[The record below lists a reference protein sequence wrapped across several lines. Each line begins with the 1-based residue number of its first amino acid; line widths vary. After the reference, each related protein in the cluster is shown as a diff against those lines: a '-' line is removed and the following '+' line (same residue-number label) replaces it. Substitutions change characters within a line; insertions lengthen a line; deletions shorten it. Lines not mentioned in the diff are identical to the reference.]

1 MKRIVTMLLVLF
13 VVIAVCAIFFAA
25 TPPPKIMGVSIGM
38 NRTDA
43 RAHLQSA
50 GTLERETRKRQEVW
64 AIKDE
69 RISHLLV
76 GYDPEF
82 RVRYVTAIA
91 RTGGPRV
98 RYEDVADLKS
108 AQREE
113 NQGNYKFTWQLAA
126 RLGHAEYVMIA
137 HGHDAQYLESYS
149 VKKVDQEGE
158 ADEDDE

>member
-1 MKRIVTMLLVLF
+1 
-13 VVIAVCAIFFAA
+13 
-25 TPPPKIMGVSIGM
+25 
-38 NRTDA
+38 
-43 RAHLQSA
+43 
-50 GTLERETRKRQEVW
+50 VW

-149 VKKVDQEGE
+149 VKKVDQEGK